1 MIAEVLTE
9 SKAKN
14 LDQTF
19 SYLVP
24 ESMEQK
30 LKVGCRVRVPFGR
43 QTLEGFVTALLEE
56 QNGTY
61 ELKEIE
67 TMIDEKPVLTEEL
80 LKLGDYMSKKTLS
93 K

>member
-14 LDQTF
+14 IDQTF

-24 ESMEQK
+24 REMEPK
-30 LKVGCRVRVPFGR
+30 IKVGCRVRVPFGK

-67 TMIDEKPVLTEEL
+67 TMINQ
-80 LKLGDYMSKKTLS
+80 
-93 K
+93 